1 MIMNKGELIKG
12 YLKKYPNMSKHSLAA
27 KIYNENKLKFTDKE
41 TVRASIKYYTG
52 ANGKAGLKTLATKDF
67 LSIEKV
73 TLKMNLPDPIIE
85 DDYEII
91 KIHGKCGLIMS
102 DIHIPFHDKKALS
115 LAINYASKYPLDFIM
130 LLGDI
135 ADCFELSSFDRE
147 PDLVRFKDE
156 VIMVQD
162 FLKELKRLFP
172 KTKIYYKF
180 GNHEKR
186 FDAYMQK
193 KAPEIFDLEG
203 LRLDTIFKLAEIGIN
218 YIPEDRIVDLNGLIL
233 LHGHEYKNA
242 ITSPANPARTLFL
255 RTKAIS
261 LCGHYHQESDHS
273 EPTINGEVL
282 ATWSI
287 GCLCHLHPKYM
298 PLNKWVHGFAMY
310 FQEPDGFWRIENK
323 KIIENHVV

>member
-1 MIMNKGELIKG
+1 MRTGEIVKD
-12 YLKKYPNMSKHSLAA
+12 YLKKFPNMAKRSLAK
-27 KIYNENKLKFTDKE
+27 KIYKENKLKFTTE
-41 TVRASIKYYTG
+41 ESARSAIRRYTG
-52 ANGKAGLKTLATKDF
+52 TSGKKNLKDLVSKEF
-67 LSIEKV
+67 LSIEKL
-73 TLKMNLPDPIIE
+73 TLKMNLPEPIIE
-85 DDYEII
+85 DDWEII
-91 KIHGKCGLIMS
+91 KIHGTCGLIMS
-102 DIHIPFHDKKALS
+102 DIHIPFHDKKALEIA
-115 LAINYASKYPLDFIM
+115 LNHAAKYPLDIIM

-147 PDLVRFKDE
+147 PDLIRFKDE
-156 VIMVQD
+156 VAMIIE
-162 FLKELKRLFP
+162 FLRELKRLFP

-193 KAPEIFDLEG
+193 KAPELFGLEG

-218 YIPEDRIVDLNGLIL
+218 YIPEDKIVDLNGLIL

-273 EPTINGEVL
+273 EPTVNGEVI

-287 GCLCHLHPKYM
+287 GCLCQLHPKYM
-298 PLNKWVHGFAMY
+298 PLNKWTQGFALY

-323 KIIENHVV
+323 KIIEKHVV

>member
-1 MIMNKGELIKG
+1 MRKGEIAKE
-12 YLKKYPNMSKHSLAA
+12 YLKKYPNMSKRGIAK
-27 KIYNENKLKFTDKE
+27 KIYKENKLKFTDE
-41 TVRASIKYYTG
+41 DSVRAMLGYYTG
-52 ANGKAGLKTLATKDF
+52 SQGEKKLKHLSTKDF
-67 LSIEKV
+67 LSLEKV
-73 TLKMNLPDPIIE
+73 TLKMNLPDPVIE

-115 LAINYASKYPLDFIM
+115 LAINHAAKYPLDFIM

-147 PDLVRFKDE
+147 PDIIRFKDE
-156 VIMVQD
+156 VQMVQD
-162 FLKELKRLFP
+162 FLRELKRLFP

-218 YIPEDRIVDLNGLIL
+218 YIPEDRIVDLNNLIL

-323 KIIENHVV
+323 KIIQDHVV